1 VIGGGCA
8 VETTGGACVGGAGVG
23 GAGVGGAGVGGAG
36 VGGAGAGG
44 TGVGTGVG
52 TGAGPGFG
60 TGFGEGAGAG
70 ECPFDGGEDGAAR
83 CVGRTREGAAGRKEM
98 VVRAGADCH
107 ADAR

>member
-8 VETTGGACVGGAGVG
+8 VETTGGACVGGGWVGGAGVGGAGAG

-36 VGGAGAGG
+36 VG
-44 TGVGTGVG
+44 TGVG
-52 TGAGPGFG
+52 TGAGTGFGDGFG
-60 TGFGEGAGAG
+60 TGVGDGA
-70 ECPFDGGEDGAAR
+70 CPVGGGGDGAAR

-98 VVRAGADCH
+98 VVRAEDDAP

>member
-36 VGGAGAGG
+36 VGGAGVGG
-44 TGVGTGVG
+44 AGVGTGVG
-52 TGAGPGFG
+52 TGFG
-60 TGFGEGAGAG
+60 TGVGVGVG
-70 ECPFDGGEDGAAR
+70 ECPFGGGEDGAAPW
-83 CVGRTREGAAGRKEM
+83 VGRTREGAAGRKEM
-98 VVRAGADCH
+98 VVRAGDGR

>member
-8 VETTGGACVGGAGVG
+8 VETTGGACVGGGWVGGAGVGGAGAG

-36 VGGAGAGG
+36 VG
-44 TGVGTGVG
+44 TGVG
-52 TGAGPGFG
+52 TGAGPGVGAGFG
-60 TGFGEGAGAG
+60 TGFGDGA
-70 ECPFDGGEDGAAR
+70 CPVDGGEDGAAR